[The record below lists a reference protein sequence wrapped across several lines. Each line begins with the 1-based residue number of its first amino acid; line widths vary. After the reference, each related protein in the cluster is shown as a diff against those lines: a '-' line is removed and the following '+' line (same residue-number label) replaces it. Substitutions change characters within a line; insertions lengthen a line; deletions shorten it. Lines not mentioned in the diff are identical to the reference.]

1 MKKNLLLIMA
11 ASLLL
16 VSCSNNGTSQTEESN
31 SAETGTA
38 SVETSGEEKPTE
50 DVIITYAVNYRG
62 EGRFYD
68 KYIERFNEMDNGY
81 KIEVKNYN
89 DFADE
94 TAENS
99 QMGYALADMQLNQDI
114 IKGDVVDLVSSISY
128 FNFGYYDIMEK
139 KGAFVDL
146 NTMMANDTDFD
157 RSELHE
163 HVLSLY
169 ENDGNIFRM
178 PMYFVVET
186 LAGPAKYVGE
196 KENWTVDEMIEH
208 YNAAPE
214 NVSFNMEHDK
224 YGVFMNTIRGNLGS
238 FIDYEKGTANFDDP
252 EFIKILEFCNRFGE
266 SSSIAND
273 VDRTAP
279 LFLRQNAIYSFQGYH
294 MDLWEFSSKGDE
306 CTFVGYPSDDGCGAF
321 IDVGYAFSI
330 CLSADDDVKRGAW
343 EFIKMMTSE
352 EVQNEMLED
361 NSVDGLFPI
370 NNKSFEKSAKDCMG
384 TGENII
390 SMQGTEYDIG
400 YLTEEEYE
408 RLITYINNTKK
419 VKTTLYTELYVII
432 DEEVRKFFNGEYT
445 AEEAAAMIQNR
456 ASIMV
461 SEKAG

>member
-1 MKKNLLLIMA
+1 MKKKLLLIMA

-16 VSCSNNGTSQTEESN
+16 VSCSNKGTAQTEENSIIVTGTS
-31 SAETGTA
+31 SAET
-38 SVETSGEEKPTE
+38 SDEDKPTE
-50 DVIITYAVNYRG
+50 DVIITYAVYYG
-62 EGRFYD
+62 GSQGFYD

-81 KIEVKNYN
+81 KIEVKNYH

-94 TAENS
+94 TAENPG
-99 QMGYALADMQLNQDI
+99 MGYALADMQLNLDI

-128 FNFGYYDIMEK
+128 SSPGYYDIMEN
-139 KGAFVDL
+139 KGAFVDF
-146 NTMMANDTDFD
+146 NAMIVNDADFD
-157 RSELHE
+157 KSELNE

-169 ENDGNIFRM
+169 EKDVGLFRM
-178 PMYFVVET
+178 PMYFCVET
-186 LAGPAKYVGE
+186 LVGPEKYVGG

-214 NVSFNMEHDK
+214 NVSFNMSRDK

-252 EFIKILEFCNRFGE
+252 EFIKILEFCNRFGD
-266 SSSIAND
+266 SSGIAND
-273 VDRTAP
+273 VDYTAP
-279 LFLRQNAIYSFQGYH
+279 VFLRKNVIHSFENYH
-294 MDLWEFSSKGDE
+294 MDLWEFSSKGEE
-306 CTFVGYPSDDGCGAF
+306 CTFVGYPSNDGSGAF
-321 IDVGYAFSI
+321 IDANYAFSI
-330 CLSADDDVKRGAW
+330 CSSADDDVKKGAW

-352 EVQNEMLED
+352 SVQNEMNED
-361 NSVDGLFPI
+361 TEEGVFPI

-384 TGENII
+384 MGENIV

-408 RLITYINNTKK
+408 RLTTYINNTNR
-419 VKTTLYTELYVII
+419 VQTTLYTELYVII
-432 DEEVRKFFNGEYT
+432 DEEVKKFFNGEYT
-445 AEEAAAMIQNR
+445 AEEAAEMIQDR